1 MDPGSLAPVRR
12 GEMPA
17 AAISAIDLSS
27 GETVEGHLPPATPAA
42 IAWSDWCFFDAPR
55 TPYTGAFQCSWC
67 R

>member
-1 MDPGSLAPVRR
+1 
-12 GEMPA
+12 MPA